1 MTKKGGSLTKTFA
14 DDPAAWFEYDS
25 HRAHHLPRAEAEG
38 LQLEALRERFGVLR
52 GKLPALAA
60 LADAQKIDTVASLA
74 AAAPLLYPHGFFKSY
89 PEQLLVEGAF
99 ATLTEWLSRLNISD
113 LSAVRGRNFVAI
125 DDWLDALDNETAL
138 EMYHSSGTTGRLS
151 YYPRGK
157 AEGVV
162 QLAHASMAIAEWFDP
177 PKIRHGE
184 HFFTL
189 VWPSHAFGRT
199 AILRGAKLFRQML
212 TENEDDYQPLLPSVM
227 SADLHYHILRTRNMM
242 DQGHAFAPVASE
254 YVHARM
260 AEAEAL
266 KAYVPERTQQLL
278 DIMADRKRSGKRV
291 MIAGGPVNIHNLA
304 KAGLDRGLESLLL
317 PGSLVRAFG
326 GLKNHPDIPTLEAD
340 VARFTGEPNYL
351 NAFGMTEL
359 TSTFSLCR
367 AGRFHI
373 PPWVVPYVFD
383 TENGALLACIGRQRG
398 RSGFFDLAAQSYWG
412 GVITADAVEI
422 GWDDCTCGRTTPH
435 MAPAISRIAETPGGD
450 CYIGPAPT
458 AAVDAALEALLKG
471 LPRPN

>member
-1 MTKKGGSLTKTFA
+1 MTQTFA

-25 HRAHHLPRAEAEG
+25 DRAHHLPRDKSEG
-38 LQLEALRERFGVLR
+38 LQLEAVRARFAALRDR
-52 GKLPALAA
+52 LPPLAA
-60 LADAQKIDTVASLA
+60 LAASQNIADIASFDA
-74 AAAPLLYPHGFFKSY
+74 AAMLFYPHGFFKSY
-89 PEQLLVEGAF
+89 PEQLLIEGAF
-99 ATLTEWLSRLNISD
+99 APLTEWLSRLNISD
-113 LSAVRGRNFVAI
+113 LSGVRGRSFAAI
-125 DDWLDALDNETAL
+125 DDWLDALDNETPL

-151 YYPRGK
+151 FYPRGK
-157 AEGVV
+157 AEAVV

-177 PKIRHGE
+177 SKLRHGE

-242 DQGHAFAPVASE
+242 GQGHAFAPVASD
-254 YVHARM
+254 YVRSRM
-260 AEAEAL
+260 DEAEAL

-278 DIMADRKRSGKRV
+278 DIMADRKHAGRRV
-291 MIAGGPVNIHNLA
+291 MIAGGPVNIHALA

-383 TENGALLACIGRQRG
+383 SASGALLPREGRQRG
-398 RSGFFDLAAQSYWG
+398 RSGFFDLAAQSYWS

-422 GWDDCTCGRTTPH
+422 GWDACACGRTTPH
-435 MAPAISRIAETPGGD
+435 MGPAIQRIAETPGGD

-458 AAVDAALEALLKG
+458 AAVDAALRALLEG
-471 LPRPN
+471 LPRPQ